1 MKKMRKNFIKYY
13 MRRSMIPAAVVLSA
27 LVIFSLTLFQN
38 CSNTSFEKIEQ
49 AEKALAA
56 PELQLKSHIC
66 GQARFSD
73 VGAGKYVFI
82 IDLSASNFGDWWYQ
96 TIGGKK
102 FYYWDPARA
111 TDPTGA
117 RFDAILEFIN
127 NCEGQTGSQFAL
139 IGFSR
144 AAGVLLGNQFSCDGV
159 YFSTREQITSQI
171 NAFREV
177 QPRDQAWYERWKHP
191 SYLTETQPDSL
202 IYSVTSYTNASQCL
216 EKLILKDLNSASNQT
231 DRYNVFFVSDGVPQ
245 DSKNTGCNL
254 STMNSQQQTACYM
267 EGTLNSI
274 TMARTAALYK
284 GKSLKV
290 QGLYYGN
297 GGATPEV
304 LSALSEEGGS
314 AEVELISNFSENRSA
329 LCNLVVDRSAI
340 DFQPDVYM
348 TINLSMQIGASRIVE
363 ADSDIDGISD
373 AREIVLG
380 YDPQIPR
387 SSGVSGILD
396 GICESL
402 GGIDRCRELR
412 EQIACN
418 PNIFD
423 KLGLSDCDL
432 EILGLNDME
441 GVIDKGVDS
450 DRDGLPDFVEV
461 IKGTDPHRPDM
472 TQDSD
477 SDGVINRT
485 EILKGTSVFS
495 PRGALSDLIL
505 NQSELKFNSQAP
517 TCQHGGWELSSR
529 RLQTARTLEVV
540 NTSVPQLSHLRN
552 EQLILVIYRL
562 VPANSLE
569 PEIEYYAKFV
579 KVRASGYVGDEILQ
593 AIPSEVLPEDFI
605 MLGKVRP

>member
-1 MKKMRKNFIKYY
+1 MKKMLLTIT
-13 MRRSMIPAAVVLSA
+13 ILS
-27 LVIFSLTLFQN
+27 LLLFQN
-38 CSNTSFEKIEQ
+38 CSNTSLDKIEQ
-49 AEKALAA
+49 AEMALKA
-56 PELQLKSHIC
+56 PQLQLKSHIC

-73 VGAGKYVFI
+73 IGASKYVFI
-82 IDLSASNFGDWWYQ
+82 MDLSASNFGDWWYKEL
-96 TIGGKK
+96 GSKK
-102 FYYWDPARA
+102 YHYWDPTLA
-111 TDPTGA
+111 TDPEGA

-127 NCEGQTGSQFAL
+127 NCEAQTGSQFAF

-144 AAGVLLGNQFSCDGV
+144 TAGVLSGNQFSCDGV
-159 YFSTREQITSQI
+159 SFGTREQITTQI
-171 NAFREV
+171 NAVRDV
-177 QPRDQAWYERWKHP
+177 QSRDQAWYERWKYP
-191 SYLTETQPDSL
+191 NYLTESQPDSL
-202 IYSVTSYTNASQCL
+202 IYSVTSYTSASQCM
-216 EKLILKDLNSASNQT
+216 EKLILKDLNTASNQT
-231 DRYNVFFVSDGVPQ
+231 DRYNIFFISDGVPQ
-245 DSKNTGCNL
+245 DKLNTGCNL
-254 STMNSQQQTACYM
+254 STMTPQQQTDCHM
-267 EGTLNSI
+267 EKTLNAV
-274 TMARTAALYK
+274 TMARTTALYK
-284 GKSLKV
+284 GKNLKI
-290 QGLYYGN
+290 QGLYYGR
-297 GGATPEV
+297 GSGTPAV

-314 AEVELISNFSENRSA
+314 NEVELISNFSENRSA

-348 TINLSMQIGASRIVE
+348 TINLSMQIGANGIVE
-363 ADSDIDGISD
+363 ADSDMDGISD
-373 AREIVLG
+373 HREVVLG

-396 GICESL
+396 GVCESL
-402 GGIDRCRELR
+402 GGVVQCRELR
-412 EQIACN
+412 EQISCN
-418 PNIFD
+418 PNLFD

-432 EILGLNDME
+432 EILGLNDIE
-441 GVIDKGVDS
+441 GVIDKGIDS

-461 IKGTDPHRPDM
+461 VKGTDPRRPDM

-485 EILKGTSVFS
+485 EILKGTSIFS

-505 NQSELKFNSQAP
+505 NQSELKFNSQGQ
-517 TCQHGGWELSSR
+517 TCEYGEWELSSL

-552 EQLILVIYRL
+552 EQLVLVIYRL